1 MILASASPRRLELLR
16 AAGIDP
22 KVMPADIDETQLP
35 GETPCELVERLAR
48 DKADHII
55 DTNPDIEPGTFV
67 LAADTIVWTDDGHA
81 LGKPANDIEAREM
94 ISSLAGRTHHV
105 STGTCI
111 RIAGGDWR
119 SFVETTDVTFF
130 PLSPAEVEAYVSSG
144 EPHGKAGAYA
154 IQGCG
159 RALVEKIDGDYSNVV
174 GLPLARVLRE
184 MDHLA
189 RAAGDAPSD
198 DDAIGKSFTEAALSA
213 KPV

>member
-35 GETPCELVERLAR
+35 GETPCELVARLAR
-48 DKADHII
+48 NKANHVLE
-55 DTNPDIEPGTFV
+55 TNPDIEPGTLV
-67 LAADTIVWTDDGHA
+67 LAADTIVWTTDGQA
-81 LGKPANDIEAREM
+81 LGKPADDAEAREM

-111 RIAGGDWR
+111 KVAGGDA
-119 SFVETTDVTFF
+119 SCFVETTDVTFF
-130 PLSPAEVEAYVSSG
+130 TLSPAEVDAYVSSG
-144 EPHGKAGAYA
+144 KPQGKAGAYA

-184 MDHLA
+184 MDLLTHLA
-189 RAAGDAPSD
+189 DDAAGTN
-198 DDAIGKSFTEAALSA
+198 GTGRRSFTETALAA

>member
-22 KVMPADIDETQLP
+22 KVMPADIDETQHP
-35 GETPCELVERLAR
+35 DETPCELVERLAR
-48 DKADHII
+48 DKANHII
-55 DTNPDIEPGTFV
+55 NTNPDIEPGTFV

-81 LGKPANDIEAREM
+81 LGKPANDTEAREM

-111 RIAGGDWR
+111 RVVGGGGS
-119 SFVETTDVTFF
+119 SFVETTSVTFF

-184 MDHLA
+184 MDRLA
-189 RAAGDAPSD
+189 RAAEDAPD
-198 DDAIGKSFTEAALSA
+198 GVNARRGSFTEAALSA